1 MLETVMFKDLI
12 GQEHP
17 TFKLLSD
24 TSPEVV
30 LPPSDLQLG
39 LLLPFSDGLLVSWSM
54 SSVVVLQPHG
64 PEGALVVASNFGEL
78 GCVVS
83 LAVTRHEIFVL
94 RKGCER
100 CLVRI
105 ATAPE
110 MQHGRGDFFLHSTFH
125 LRKKLEKINQL
136 CIES

>member
-1 MLETVMFKDLI
+1 MYVARPGWRLWLANTEGSVQETIMFKDLI
-12 GQEHP
+12 AKEHP
-17 TFKLLSD
+17 TFKLLPD
-24 TSPEVV
+24 TPPVV
-30 LPPSDLQLG
+30 MMPPSDLQLG

-54 SSVVVLQPHG
+54 SSVVVLQPYG

-83 LAVTRHEIFVL
+83 VAVTRHEIFVL

-110 MQHGRGDFFLHSTFH
+110 MQMGKG
-125 LRKKLEKINQL
+125 I
-136 CIES
+136 I